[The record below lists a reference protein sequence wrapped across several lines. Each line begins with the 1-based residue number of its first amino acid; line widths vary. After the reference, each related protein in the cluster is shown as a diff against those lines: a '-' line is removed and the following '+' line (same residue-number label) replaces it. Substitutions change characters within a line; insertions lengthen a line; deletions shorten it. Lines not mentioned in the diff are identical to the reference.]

1 MIEDEKMIDFS
12 LTKEQT
18 DLKERARHF
27 AQEYMLPY
35 AHYYDKT
42 GEFPRPI
49 IQKCW
54 DEGLM
59 NLGIPKDY
67 GGPGLGAVEQCIVVE
82 EMAAGCA
89 GMTTSIYVNSLGA
102 EPILVAG
109 DEAQKEKYLRP
120 LTEELKFIS
129 FACSEPG
136 MGSDVAGIKTQVE
149 KKNGHYVLN
158 GSKFW
163 ITNAPYADYFT
174 VFASLDPS
182 QRHKALCAF
191 IVDADSPGLKTG
203 RPVEKM
209 GHRASSTSSVI
220 LRDVKVPEENIL
232 GGEGMGFL
240 IAMSTFAMTR
250 PAIGAFATGL
260 ARAAMEYAREYVNK
274 REAFTKKLR
283 EFEAIQ
289 FKLAEM
295 YMKIEA
301 SRLLYLRAA
310 WEADTSGDS
319 TVPAS
324 VAKAFATDA
333 AMWTASEALQIHGG
347 YGYIDQYPLEKIF
360 RDAKLYQIYEGT
372 SEIQRLILAR
382 HVLDGYDPAMETL
395 PKWVNMEPPDF

>member
-1 MIEDEKMIDFS
+1 MVDFTLTGEQED
-12 LTKEQT
+12 LRN
-18 DLKERARHF
+18 RARAF
-27 AQEYMLPY
+27 AQEYMIPY

-54 DEGLM
+54 DQGLM
-59 NLGIPKDY
+59 NLNIPKEF
-67 GGPGLGAVEQCIVVE
+67 GGPGLGSIEQCTVVE

-102 EPILVAG
+102 EPIILAG
-109 DEAQKEKYLRP
+109 TDEQKEKYLRP

-136 MGSDVAGIKTQVE
+136 MGSDVAGIQTRA
-149 KKNGHYVLN
+149 KKEGSHYVLN

-163 ITNAPYADYFT
+163 ITNAPYADTFT

-182 QRHKALCAF
+182 KRHWALCAF
-191 IVDADSPGLKTG
+191 IVEADTPGVKTG

-209 GHRASSTSSVI
+209 GHRASATSSVI
-220 LRDVKVPEENIL
+220 LRDVKVPEENML
-232 GGEGMGFL
+232 AGEGTGF
-240 IAMSTFAMTR
+240 ITAMRTFALTR
-250 PAIGAFATGL
+250 PSIAAFATGL
-260 ARAAMEYAREYVNK
+260 ARSAMEYAREYVKK
-274 REAFTKKLR
+274 REAFGQKLR
-283 EFEAIQ
+283 EFEGIQ

-301 SRLLYLRAA
+301 SRALYLKAA
-310 WEADTSGDS
+310 WAADNTPDS

-333 AMWTASEALQIHGG
+333 AMEVASEAVQIHGG
-347 YGYIDQYPLEKIF
+347 YGYIDQYPLEKLF

-372 SEIQRLILAR
+372 SEVQRLILGR
-382 HVLDGYDPAMETL
+382 YMLDDYEPAMKSI
-395 PKWVNMEPPDF
+395 PKWYNKSPPDF

>member
-1 MIEDEKMIDFS
+1 MVDFS
-12 LTKEQT
+12 YTEAQL
-18 DLKERARHF
+18 DLQRRAREF
-27 AQEYMLPY
+27 AQKYMIPY

-54 DEGLM
+54 EEGLM

-67 GGPGLGAVEQCIVVE
+67 GGPGLGVTEQCIAVE

-102 EPILVAG
+102 EPILIAG
-109 DEAQKEKYLRP
+109 NEEQKQKYLRP
-120 LTEELKFIS
+120 LTEELKFVS

-136 MGSDVAGIKTQVE
+136 MGSDVAGIKTKVE
-149 KKNGHYVLN
+149 KKADNYVLN
-158 GSKFW
+158 GAKFW
-163 ITNAPYADYFT
+163 ITNAPHADYFT

-191 IVDADSPGLKTG
+191 IVDADTPGVKTG

-209 GHRASSTSSVI
+209 GHKASTTSAVMF
-220 LRDVKVPEENIL
+220 RDAEVPAENML
-232 GGEGMGFL
+232 GSEGEGFR
-240 IAMSTFAMTR
+240 IAMQTFAMTR
-250 PAIGAFATGL
+250 PSIAAFATGL

-274 REAFTKKLR
+274 REAFNQKLR
-283 EFEAIQ
+283 EFEVIQ

-301 SRLLYLRAA
+301 SRLLYLKAA
-310 WEADTSGDS
+310 WTADNNQDS
-319 TVPAS
+319 TIPAS
-324 VAKAFATDA
+324 IAKAIATDV
-333 AMWTASEALQIHGG
+333 AMEAASEAVQIHGG
-347 YGYIDQYPLEKIF
+347 YGYIDQYPLEKLF

-372 SEIQRLILAR
+372 SEVQRLILGR
-382 HVLDGYDPAMETL
+382 YVLRGYEPAMQQI
-395 PKWVNMEPPDF
+395 PKWLNKDPPSF

>member
-1 MIEDEKMIDFS
+1 MIDFT
-12 LTKEQT
+12 LTDEQQE
-18 DLKERARHF
+18 LQNKAREF
-27 AQEYMLPY
+27 AQEYMIPY

-54 DEGLM
+54 EEGLM
-59 NLGIPKDY
+59 NLSIPKKF
-67 GGPGLGAVEQCIVVE
+67 GGLGLGSIEQCITVE

-89 GMTTSIYVNSLGA
+89 GMTTSIYVNTLGA

-109 DEAQKEKYLRP
+109 TDEQKEKYLRP
-120 LTEELKFIS
+120 LTENLKFAS

-136 MGSDVAGIKTQVE
+136 MGSDVAGIQTRV
-149 KKNGHYVLN
+149 KKEGSHYVLN

-182 QRHKALCAF
+182 KRHKALCAF
-191 IVDADSPGLKTG
+191 IVDADTPGVKTG

-209 GHRASSTSSVI
+209 GHRASTTSAVMF
-220 LRDVKVPEENIL
+220 RDAKVPEDNIL
-232 GGEGMGFL
+232 GQEGKGFG
-240 IAMSTFAMTR
+240 IAMKTFAMTR
-250 PAIGAFATGL
+250 PSIAAFATGL
-260 ARAAMEYAREYVNK
+260 ARAAMEYARDYVNK
-274 REAFTKKLR
+274 REVFAQKLR
-283 EFEAIQ
+283 EFEVIQ

-301 SRLLYLRAA
+301 SRALYLKAA
-310 WEADTSGDS
+310 WTTDNVGDA

-324 VAKAFATDA
+324 VAKAFATDV
-333 AMWTASEALQIHGG
+333 AMETASEALQIHGG
-347 YGYIDQYPLEKIF
+347 YGYIDQYPLEKLF

-372 SEIQRLILAR
+372 SEVQRLILGR
-382 HVLDGYDPAMETL
+382 HVLSGYEPAMEKI
-395 PKWVNMEPPDF
+395 PKWYNNKPPDF